1 MNLKTVAGWAV
12 VAFIVF
18 WVIQEPTHAAQ
29 LVHNVGTF
37 FSTAAAGLSHFVSQ
51 I

>member
-1 MNLKTVAGWAV
+1 MNLKTVAGWAA

-18 WVIQEPTHAAQ
+18 WVIVEPAHVAH
-29 LVHNVGTF
+29 LVHNIGTF
-37 FSTAAAGLSHFVSQ
+37 LSVAAAGLSHFVSQ